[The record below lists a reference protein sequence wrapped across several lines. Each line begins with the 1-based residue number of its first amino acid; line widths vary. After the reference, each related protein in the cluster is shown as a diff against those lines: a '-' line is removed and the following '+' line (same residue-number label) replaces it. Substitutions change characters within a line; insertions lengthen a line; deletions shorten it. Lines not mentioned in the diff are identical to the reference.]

1 MRCPQ
6 CGYHSFDELS
16 ACKKCGTPLLARHAG
31 RRPDAP
37 VEGQLFSP
45 EELKKRAEIFS
56 TPVKALSGMSP
67 LRAVEKQRQ
76 SGAKDPSC
84 SEQMALPS
92 FLLDDPH
99 ETTNNWEGWS
109 AAEPQ
114 ELPVQLMWR
123 RALATLVDLLAL
135 VGLLALFAVV
145 AWHLQGWTLGQW
157 LEHVRQ
163 DALLRLA
170 CYLLI
175 VLMAFLYFFLGHYL
189 TGQTLGKVLFAV
201 RVVSDNG
208 APLTMAQTVLR
219 STGSVLSLLC
229 LGAGFV
235 AIWRDEQQR
244 GWSDRLAGTRIVDS
258 REDGPDA
265 LPQTVTEETQ

>member
-6 CGYHSFDELS
+6 CGYCSFDELS
-16 ACKKCGTPLLARHAG
+16 ACKKCGQPLLARHAAG
-31 RRPDAP
+31 KSDVPG
-37 VEGQLFSP
+37 EGLLFSP

-67 LRAVEKQRQ
+67 LRAVEKQRK
-76 SGAKDPSC
+76 GASNNASC
-84 SEQMALPS
+84 AEQMALPS

-99 ETTNNWEGWS
+99 ETTNNWEGWC

-114 ELPVQLMWR
+114 ERPVQLMWR
-123 RALATLVDLLAL
+123 RVLATLVDLLAL

-145 AWHLQGWTLGQW
+145 AWHLQGWTQGQW

-244 GWSDRLAGTRIVDS
+244 GWSDRLADTRIVDS

-265 LPQTVTEETQ
+265 MPQTVTEEAQ